1 MKGEEFCIVN
11 AIPMMEETGIKVVEK
26 SSSESGD
33 FSSLV
38 SVEIDTGKGVV
49 SFGGAIFGNAMP
61 RLVLKDGLRL
71 EGYLD
76 GHLLFIDHKDV
87 PGVIGAIGNL
97 LAKENINIAHL
108 SVGRRAEAKGEDA
121 LAILSLDSVPSQ
133 KAVEQVK
140 ELENITKVQAVDLPA
155 KGEYP
160 AWMA

>member
-1 MKGEEFCIVN
+1 M
-11 AIPMMEETGIKVVEK
+11 PMMEETGIKVVEE

-38 SVEIDTGKGVV
+38 SVDIKTGKGVV

-108 SVGRRAEAKGEDA
+108 SVGRHADAKGGEDA

-133 KAVEQVK
+133 EAVDQIK
-140 ELENITKVQAVDLPA
+140 KLDNITKVQAVDLPA